1 MARLLIVEPK
11 GSFHALFAV
20 ALAQA
25 GYIAIEAAN
34 SYEGWP
40 AADVAYRAD
49 GWRSRRTSASLLLV
63 EAAAQFHTFFRDILV
78 QEGYVVTTAVA
89 SRREDLIEDLKAL
102 AKEEQDK
109 RRLERLQEA
118 LRLVE
123 KPG

>member
-63 EAAAQFHTFFRDILV
+63 EAAAQFHTFFRDILA
-78 QEGYVVTTAVA
+78 QEGYVVTTAVHRTAGWPAANAAARA
-89 SRREDLIEDLKAL
+89 SR
-102 AKEEQDK
+102 QDF
-109 RRLERLQEA
+109 RY
-118 LRLVE
+118 LVVY
-123 KPG
+123 